1 MQPRPLCSA
10 LVLAL
15 AACTVSNDDDDGFTS
30 TPTSVTVASTV
41 PDDDSGGSSTA
52 TGDGST
58 ASDGSTGDST
68 GGDTSSTSATTVD
81 PTLDGSS
88 SGGPIDP
95 TDGQPA
101 DGMWSM
107 CTVAMDCGNLP
118 ILCITNADMTDGFCS
133 TTGCTNAAV
142 DCDPAPGGTA
152 VPACVPITVND
163 VDEMA
168 CALNCAGGLLCPAGM
183 VCMNFADLGMVCM

>member
-52 TGDGST
+52 TGDGTT
-58 ASDGSTGDST
+58 ASGGSTGGST
-68 GGDTSSTSATTVD
+68 DGGDTSSTSATTVD

-101 DGMWSM
+101 DGMWSA

-118 ILCITNADMTDGFCS
+118 ILCITNEGATDGFCS

-142 DCDPAPGGTA
+142 DCDPSPGGTA
-152 VPACVPITVND
+152 MPTCVPITVND
-163 VDEMA
+163 MMEMA
-168 CALNCAGGLLCPAGM
+168 CALSCAGLTCPTGM
-183 VCMNFADLGMVCM
+183 VCMNFADLGMICM